1 MRKELREFADRGSHI
16 WLRLSRRTE
25 GDGFVGEPGRIDMWA
40 HRNWRQLIQDFPP
53 SPVEQAQKWNT
64 FYRSLEWGTWT
75 LPLGYR
81 STLKG

>member
-1 MRKELREFADRGSHI
+1 ME
-16 WLRLSRRTE
+16 
-25 GDGFVGEPGRIDMWA
+25 EPGRIDMWA
-40 HRNWRQLIQDFPP
+40 NRNWRQLIQDFPP

-64 FYRSLEWGTWT
+64 FYRSLEWGPWM